1 MIAPNTIIG
10 SRYRVVKPLGGG
22 GMKLV
27 YLAEDLRLAARRCA
41 LAEVVDNFT
50 NPDAQRQAIEAF
62 QREADMLARLN
73 NEHIP
78 RVFDR
83 FSEQNH
89 HYLVMEYV
97 DGATLEE
104 EMKHTG
110 GRLAEPRVID
120 IALQILDTL
129 AYLHGLEPPVIYR
142 DLKPSNVMMMANGQ
156 AKLIDF
162 GIARHFQPLQ
172 NATMIGTQ
180 GYAPPEQ
187 YRGKVELRSD
197 LYALG
202 ATMHHALSGR
212 DPANEAPF
220 SFPPLATLCPNIKP
234 ALAALV
240 DEALAYDVEH
250 RVQSAEEFRRRLQ
263 NIRDGISDVA
273 PTVAA
278 TSSAGGDTD
287 GGAGRPVSRAGR
299 SFSGAGRLA
308 GEAQSTAPSQA
319 ASGPARSQLRL
330 PLGSASAPRAASP
343 SAPTVLRT
351 ESEIDCAKCRRA
363 IPSDSRF
370 CSFCGAEVSYAPAY
384 VSDPAYATDKEGV
397 AGDHEAATVLLSV
410 PPSAP
415 SSTEERPRVPPRG
428 APLYNRRHSARR
440 PILVL
445 VLIFV
450 GTFAAVRMFSCLNV
464 GDSGDNSPGATR
476 ADAPVPAAPAP
487 DAPAPDADSGAPP
500 PDSPPSTPEFLAER
514 LEAFRAA
521 LDAGGLSG
529 VHFKMVGG
537 TMELW
542 GTVPDATDRA
552 MVQMLALNVAGV
564 ASLKDHIKVQN
575 GSP

>member
-1 MIAPNTIIG
+1 MIAPNTIVG
-10 SRYRVVKPLGGG
+10 GRYRVVKPLGGG

-50 NPDAQRQAIEAF
+50 NPDAQRQAVDAF

-83 FSEQNH
+83 FSEQNR
-89 HYLVMEYV
+89 HYLVMEYI
-97 DGATLEE
+97 DGVTLEE
-104 EMKHTG
+104 ELKGRG

-142 DLKPSNVMMMANGQ
+142 DLKPSNVMLMANGQ
-156 AKLIDF
+156 VKLIDF
-162 GIARHFQPLQ
+162 GIARHFQPEQ
-172 NATMIGTQ
+172 HATMIGTQ

-220 SFPPLATLCPNIKP
+220 SFPPLGTLCPDAEP
-234 ALAALV
+234 ALARLV
-240 DEALAYDVEH
+240 DDALAYDVER
-250 RVQSAEEFRRRLQ
+250 RVLSAEEFKRRLEE
-263 NIRDGISDVA
+263 IRDGIA
-273 PTVAA
+273 PAWAA
-278 TSSAGGDTD
+278 SID
-287 GGAGRPVSRAGR
+287 GHAD
-299 SFSGAGRLA
+299 SGATNA
-308 GEAQSTAPSQA
+308 AAQPAISATQSGSTPHP

-330 PLGSASAPRAASP
+330 PLGSAHAPQPASP
-343 SAPTVLRT
+343 SAPTLLRT
-351 ESEIDCAKCRRA
+351 ASEIDCPKCGRP

-370 CSFCGAEVSYAPAY
+370 CSFCGADVSIAFG
-384 VSDPAYATDKEGV
+384 E
-397 AGDHEAATVLLSV
+397 AGGAASHEAETVVLSL
-410 PPSAP
+410 P
-415 SSTEERPRVPPRG
+415 SSGE
-428 APLYNRRHSARR
+428 RR
-440 PILVL
+440 PYVPSGGARLYHRTHGARGPILML

-450 GTFAAVRMFSCLNV
+450 SAFAAVKVVSCLSFV
-464 GDSGDNSPGATR
+464 GDNSPDATR
-476 ADAPVPAAPAP
+476 ADAPVPEVPAPEAAP
-487 DAPAPDADSGAPP
+487 DAPAPD
-500 PDSPPSTPEFLAER
+500 SPPATSEFLAAR

-521 LDAGGLSG
+521 LDASGNSG
-529 VHFKMVGG
+529 VHFRMIGD

-542 GTVPDATDRA
+542 GTVPSAADKA

-564 ASLKDHIKVQN
+564 VSLKDRIRVQN
-575 GSP
+575 GSAGP

>member
-1 MIAPNTIIG
+1 MIEPNTIIG
-10 SRYRVVKPLGGG
+10 GRYRVVKPLGGG

-104 EMKHTG
+104 EMKQTG

-162 GIARHFQPLQ
+162 GIARHFQPQQ

-220 SFPPLATLCPNIKP
+220 SFPPLATLCPGIQS

-240 DEALAYDVEH
+240 DDALAYDVVH

-263 NIRDGISDVA
+263 DIHDGVA
-273 PTVAA
+273 QTGA
-278 TSSAGGDTD
+278 TSSVAGHTNSE
-287 GGAGRPVSRAGR
+287 ARP
-299 SFSGAGRLA
+299 LA
-308 GEAQSTAPSQA
+308 TGEAQSTAPSQA

-330 PLGSASAPRAASP
+330 PLGSAGAPRAASP

-351 ESEIDCAKCRRA
+351 ESEIDCARCRRA

-370 CSFCGAEVSYAPAY
+370 CSFCGAEVSYAPAFAPDQ
-384 VSDPAYATDKEGV
+384 VGI

-410 PPSAP
+410 PPSGSP
-415 SSTEERPRVPPRG
+415 STPTSIDDRARVPLRRT
-428 APLYNRRHSARR
+428 PLYNRRHSARR
-440 PILVL
+440 PILML
-445 VLIFV
+445 VLIFA
-450 GTFAAVRMFSCLNV
+450 GAFAAVRVFSCLNV
-464 GDSGDNSPGATR
+464 GGSGDNSPDASR

-487 DAPAPDADSGAPP
+487 DASAPDADSGAPP
-500 PDSPPSTPEFLAER
+500 ADSPPSTPEFLAER

>member
-10 SRYRVVKPLGGG
+10 GRYRVVKPLGGG

-50 NPDAQRQAIEAF
+50 NPNAQRQAIDAF
-62 QREADMLARLN
+62 EREADMLARLN

-89 HYLVMEYV
+89 HYLVMEFI
-97 DGATLEE
+97 DGSTLED
-104 EMKHTG
+104 EMKQAG
-110 GRLAEPRVID
+110 GKLAEDRVID
-120 IALQILDTL
+120 VALQILDTL
-129 AYLHGLEPPVIYR
+129 TYLHGLEPPVIYR
-142 DLKPSNVMMMANGQ
+142 DLKPSNVMIVANGQ

-212 DPANEAPF
+212 DPANEPPF
-220 SFPPLATLCPNIKP
+220 SFPPLATLRPNLRP
-234 ALAALV
+234 GLAALI
-240 DEALAYDVEH
+240 DHALAYDVER
-250 RVQSAEEFRRRLQ
+250 RVPSAAEFGQRLMD
-263 NIRDGISDVA
+263 IRDGVVRT
-273 PTVAA
+273 TVADTA
-278 TSSAGGDTD
+278 NPASIHAGGE
-287 GGAGRPVSRAGR
+287 SM
-299 SFSGAGRLA
+299 
-308 GEAQSTAPSQA
+308 QA
-319 ASGPARSQLRL
+319 AGPHPRPAQAGARSQLRL
-330 PLGSASAPRAASP
+330 PLGSAGAHPPVSP

-351 ESEIDCAKCRRA
+351 EGEIECPRCRRT

-370 CSFCGAEVSYAPAY
+370 CSFCGADITVAPGSPNAPAGNN
-384 VSDPAYATDKEGV
+384 DE
-397 AGDHEAATVLLSV
+397 TVLLSI
-410 PPSAP
+410 PQSSA
-415 SSTEERPRVPPRG
+415 ERRRIPPRQSQ
-428 APLYNRRHSARR
+428 ALRRAFSARR

-445 VLIFV
+445 VVIFV
-450 GTFAAVRMFSCLNV
+450 GAFAAVRMISCLNLM
-464 GDSGDNSPGATR
+464 GENSASIPPESRR
-476 ADAPVPAAPAP
+476 AAVPAPIAPAEPAP
-487 DAPAPDADSGAPP
+487 DTGIGPEAEMP
-500 PDSPPSTPEFLAER
+500 PDSPPTAPQFLAAR
-514 LEAFRAA
+514 LEAFREA
-521 LDAGGLSG
+521 LNAGGLTG
-529 VHFKMVGG
+529 VRFRMVGG

-542 GTVPDATDRA
+542 GTVPDVTDKA

-564 ASLKDHIKVQN
+564 ASLKDDIKVQN
-575 GSP
+575 SSGFP

>member
-1 MIAPNTIIG
+1 MIAPNTIVG
-10 SRYRVVKPLGGG
+10 GRYRVVRPLGGG

-50 NPDAQRQAIEAF
+50 NPDAQRQAVDAF

-83 FSEQNH
+83 FSEQNR
-89 HYLVMEYV
+89 HYLVMEYI

-104 EMKHTG
+104 EMKQAG

-129 AYLHGLEPPVIYR
+129 EYLHGLEPPVIYR
-142 DLKPSNVMMMANGQ
+142 DLKPSNVMMMGNGQ

-220 SFPPLATLCPNIKP
+220 SFPPLATLCPDANP
-234 ALAALV
+234 ALTALV
-240 DEALAYDVEH
+240 DDALAYDVER
-250 RVQSAEEFRRRLQ
+250 RVPSAAEFKRRLKD
-263 NIRDGISDVA
+263 IRDGVVPASA
-273 PTVAA
+273 PAA
-278 TSSAGGDTD
+278 ASHTEH
-287 GGAGRPVSRAGR
+287 
-299 SFSGAGRLA
+299 
-308 GEAQSTAPSQA
+308 EAHPPATGPSPSTAPSQA

-330 PLGSASAPRAASP
+330 PLGSASAPRPASP

-351 ESEIDCAKCRRA
+351 TSQIDCARCGRS
-363 IPSDSRF
+363 IPVDSRF
-370 CSFCGAEVSYAPAY
+370 CSFCGAKVTVAIAEA
-384 VSDPAYATDKEGV
+384 GV
-397 AGDHEAATVLLSV
+397 ATDHEAETVLLSV
-410 PPSAP
+410 PQAVHDRSPSGA
-415 SSTEERPRVPPRG
+415 RPHHRT
-428 APLYNRRHSARR
+428 HSARR
-440 PILVL
+440 PILML

-450 GTFAAVRMFSCLNV
+450 GAFTAVKVVSCLNLISNY
-464 GDSGDNSPGATR
+464 SGDDSPDATR
-476 ADAPVPAAPAP
+476 ADAPEPDVPAP
-487 DAPAPDADSGAPP
+487 DAEDKGAWSP
-500 PDSPPSTPEFLAER
+500 PDSPPATPRFLSAR

-521 LDAGGLSG
+521 LDASG
-529 VHFKMVGG
+529 YDGVRFRMVGD
-537 TMELW
+537 TMVLT
-542 GTVPDATDRA
+542 GTVPTATDEA
-552 MVQMLALNVAGV
+552 MVQMLAMNIAGV
-564 ASLKDHIKVQN
+564 ASLKDRIQVRDSL
-575 GSP
+575 GGP

>member
-1 MIAPNTIIG
+1 MIAPNTIVG
-10 SRYRVVKPLGGG
+10 GRYRVVKPLGGG

-50 NPDAQRQAIEAF
+50 SPDTQRQAVEAF
-62 QREADMLARLN
+62 QREADMLARLS

-89 HYLVMEYV
+89 HYLVMEYI
-97 DGATLEE
+97 DGVTLEE
-104 EMKHTG
+104 EMKRAG
-110 GRLAEPRVID
+110 GRIAEPRVID

-129 AYLHGLEPPVIYR
+129 SYLHGLEPPVIYR
-142 DLKPSNVMMMANGQ
+142 DLKPSNVMLVANGQ

-162 GIARHFQPLQ
+162 GIARHFQPEQ

-220 SFPPLATLCPNIKP
+220 SFPPLATLCPDLEP

-240 DEALAYDVEH
+240 DDALAYDVER
-250 RVQSAEEFRRRLQ
+250 RVPSAAEFTRRLEE
-263 NIRDGISDVA
+263 IRDGVA
-273 PTVAA
+273 PAVVAA
-278 TSSAGGDTD
+278 PSANHPD
-287 GGAGRPVSRAGR
+287 
-299 SFSGAGRLA
+299 SGAYPLTA
-308 GEAQSTAPSQA
+308 GTPQSTAVPHD
-319 ASGPARSQLRL
+319 ASHPERSQLHL
-330 PLGSASAPRAASP
+330 PLGSPRAPQPASP
-343 SAPTVLRT
+343 SAPTLL
-351 ESEIDCAKCRRA
+351 SAASDIDCPKCMRA

-370 CSFCGAEVSYAPAY
+370 CSFCGAEVSLAPGE
-384 VSDPAYATDKEGV
+384 TDI
-397 AGDHEAATVLLSV
+397 AANHEAETMVLSV
-410 PPSAP
+410 PSP
-415 SSTEERPRVPPRG
+415 TDIRPRTPPRR
-428 APLYNRRHSARR
+428 ARRHYRTHGARR

-445 VLIFV
+445 VFIFV
-450 GTFAAVRMFSCLNV
+450 LAFAAVRAVSCLSV
-464 GDSGDNSPGATR
+464 ISGNPPETTR
-476 ADAPVPAAPAP
+476 ADAPMPEVPAPGVAP
-487 DAPAPDADSGAPP
+487 DMPA
-500 PDSPPSTPEFLAER
+500 PDSPPGTSEFLTAR

-521 LDAGGLSG
+521 LDASG
-529 VHFKMVGG
+529 YDTVRFRMVGG

-542 GTVPDATDRA
+542 GTVPSTADNAI
-552 MVQMLALNVAGV
+552 VQMLALNVAGV
-564 ASLKDHIKVQN
+564 ASLKDGIRVQ
-575 GSP
+575 STPAVP

>member
-1 MIAPNTIIG
+1 MIASNTIVG
-10 SRYRVVKPLGGG
+10 GRYRVVKPLGGG

-50 NPDAQRQAIEAF
+50 NPDAQRQAVEAF

-89 HYLVMEYV
+89 HYLVMEYI

-104 EMKHTG
+104 EMKLAG
-110 GRLAEPRVID
+110 GRLAEARVID

-162 GIARHFQPLQ
+162 GIARHFQPQQ

-220 SFPPLATLCPNIKP
+220 SFPPLATLCPDIKP

-240 DEALAYDVEH
+240 DEALAYDVER
-250 RVQSAEEFRRRLQ
+250 RVPSAGEFKRQLED
-263 NIRDGISDVA
+263 IRGGVA
-273 PTVAA
+273 PASAPEAA
-278 TSSAGGDTD
+278 SHAD
-287 GGAGRPVSRAGR
+287 
-299 SFSGAGRLA
+299 SGADSPAARPSPSA
-308 GEAQSTAPSQA
+308 APPHA

-330 PLGSASAPRAASP
+330 PLGSASSPRAASP
-343 SAPTVLRT
+343 SAPTLLRT
-351 ESEIDCAKCRRA
+351 DSEIDCAKCRRA

-370 CSFCGAEVSYAPAY
+370 CSFCGAQVSITLGA
-384 VSDPAYATDKEGV
+384 ENV
-397 AGDHEAATVLLSV
+397 AADHDAATVLLSV
-410 PPSAP
+410 PPPAGDQP
-415 SSTEERPRVPPRG
+415 QTPPRR
-428 APLYNRRHSARR
+428 APLHHRTYGARR
-440 PILVL
+440 PILIL

-450 GTFAAVRMFSCLNV
+450 SAFAAVRAVSCLNV
-464 GDSGDNSPGATR
+464 IAGNAGDDSSEPTR
-476 ADAPVPAAPAP
+476 ADAPIPAIPEP
-487 DAPAPDADSGAPP
+487 DAPAPDAGPDAPAPDFP
-500 PDSPPSTPEFLAER
+500 PAASEFRAAR
-514 LEAFRAA
+514 LDAFRAA
-521 LDAGGLSG
+521 LDAGGLTG
-529 VHFKMVGG
+529 VRFRMVGD
-537 TMELW
+537 TMVLT
-542 GTVPDATDRA
+542 GTVPTATDEA

-564 ASLKDHIKVQN
+564 VSLKDQIRVQGG